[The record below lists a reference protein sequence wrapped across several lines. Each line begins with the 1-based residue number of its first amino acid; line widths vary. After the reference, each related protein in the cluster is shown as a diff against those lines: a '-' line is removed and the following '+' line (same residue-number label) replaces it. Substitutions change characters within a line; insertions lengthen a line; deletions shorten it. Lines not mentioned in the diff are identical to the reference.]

1 MTGKKKTLRALTLYL
16 ARGRSD
22 TRSLSDIVG
31 RLPVTVTIRRGRIT
45 LASARFDVTL
55 EGEGDDV
62 RKAADRIRS
71 SSRSTPGRKKPKAG

>member
-1 MTGKKKTLRALTLYL
+1 MTGKKKIVRALTLYL
-16 ARGRSD
+16 ARGQSD
-22 TRSLSDIVG
+22 TRSLIAIMG

-45 LASARFDVTL
+45 PAPARFDLTL

-71 SSRSTPGRKKPKAG
+71 SSRPTPGRKKPKAG